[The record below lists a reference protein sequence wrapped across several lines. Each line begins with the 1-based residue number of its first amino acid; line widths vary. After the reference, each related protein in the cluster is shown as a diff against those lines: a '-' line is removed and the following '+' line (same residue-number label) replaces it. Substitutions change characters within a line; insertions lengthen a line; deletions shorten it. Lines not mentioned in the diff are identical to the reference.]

1 MDTLLAAERALARTD
16 QKAFE
21 GWMIGKAEFD
31 LKAAYQAETSEMP
44 AVSFLKK
51 SPMLACLKAESS
63 ELALTMWI
71 VRPRG
76 AGSRSGSVEAEK
88 HGAGAGKGDMGSAEA
103 EKHGA
108 GAGKGGTESAE
119 NPGSAADAGTLLSE
133 FSVSRQEIDR
143 YQMLSEDSNPI
154 HCGSHAIVP
163 GFLLCNRVLPL
174 VLEQAKLPLRWLV
187 RFHVPVYEGEPL
199 QLYEIADG
207 SWAIRAD
214 GVQAVSMTQKTE
226 EY

>member
-31 LKAAYQAETSEMP
+31 LKAAYRAETREVP
-44 AVSFLKK
+44 TVRFLKK
-51 SPMLACLKAESS
+51 SPMLACLKAESP

-71 VRPRG
+71 VKPRG
-76 AGSRSGSVEAEK
+76 AGSRSGS
-88 HGAGAGKGDMGSAEA
+88 
-103 EKHGA
+103 
-108 GAGKGGTESAE
+108 
-119 NPGSAADAGTLLSE
+119 AADAGTLISE
-133 FSVSRQEIDR
+133 FSVSRQDIDR

-154 HCGSHAIVP
+154 HRGSHAIVP

-174 VLEQAKLPLRWLV
+174 VLEQAKLPSRWLV

-199 QLYEIADG
+199 QLYKIADG
-207 SWAIRAD
+207 SWAIRSD